1 MRIIPTQMVKPGM
14 RLGRSVFDP
23 NGRLVIAAGIT
34 LHQRLIELLIKQG
47 YASLYIADSFGDV
60 DLPELVSL
68 ETRQEATRCIA
79 DFMKEEAAF
88 AARNA
93 VKTPFDRAGDGN
105 LVPKHRREM
114 AFRVARAAELLVN
127 DVLSRSEAIIGL
139 LDIKS
144 LHDYTFAHS
153 VQVALTSIVVGRV
166 LGYGRDELGV
176 LGAGALLHDVGKTAV
191 PSRLWG
197 DEAELMT
204 GESEGEPTHPE
215 AGFDILRNSGL
226 GLIAAH
232 VAYQHHERWDG
243 SGYPRGLKDT
253 AILRYA
259 RICAVCDV
267 FDSMTSDGPYKAA
280 SHPYDAL
287 SFIVTNSGILFDPQ
301 VADAFSRVVAPFPVA
316 TSVRLSTG
324 EVAVVRR
331 LHPEALDRPEVVVVK
346 DPEGRFYRSPHIL
359 DLSKEAELRIENYT
373 EWNVGPSE
381 RELLEAAGLGG
392 GSTDVG

>member
-1 MRIIPTQMVKPGM
+1 MRILPTQMVRPGM

-34 LHQRLIELLIKQG
+34 LHQRLIDLLMKQG

-68 ETRQEATRCIA
+68 ETRQEATRCVA

-88 AARNA
+88 AARIA
-93 VKTPFDRAGDGN
+93 GKAPFERAGDGN

-114 AFRVARAAELLVN
+114 AFRVARAAELLVS

-153 VQVALTSIVVGRV
+153 VQVALNSIVVGRV

-176 LGAGALLHDVGKTAV
+176 LGAGALLHDIGKTVA

-197 DEAELMT
+197 DDADTLT
-204 GESEGEPTHPE
+204 GESEGVRTHPE

-226 GLIAAH
+226 GLMAAH
-232 VAYQHHERWDG
+232 VAFQHHERWDG

-253 AILRYA
+253 AILRCA

-267 FDSMTSDGPYKAA
+267 FDSMTSDRPYKAA
-280 SHPYDAL
+280 CHPYDAL
-287 SFIVTNSGILFDPQ
+287 SFVVANSGILFDPQ
-301 VADAFSRVVAPFPVA
+301 IVDAFSRVVAPFPVA
-316 TSVRLSTG
+316 TSVKLSSG

-331 LHPEALDRPEVVVVK
+331 LHSHALDRPEVVVVK
-346 DPEGRFYRSPHIL
+346 DPDGRFYRSPRIL
-359 DLSKEAELRIENYT
+359 DLSKDPGLSIETYT

-392 GSTDVG
+392 GDAD